1 MIIFC
6 EECGKKYKIDE
17 SKIEG
22 DKGRCKCRTCG
33 HIMEISK
40 PRSEPETATEE
51 FDSFEMSQEPP
62 PSSETAD
69 GLTDKTEDVTE
80 QKTEQTKKFFSL
92 KGLSLNKKLLI
103 NFTGFM
109 VILGSLLIYI
119 YMEFVPRLLMEQ
131 VDLRTYTVSQAFKAA
146 IAQPLLLKNY
156 LQVNKITDEISRL
169 PGVAYVSVVNSKGI
183 VVAGMLGEKNRFS
196 SAFVEQVEK
205 KGFPREIMT
214 QNRLTGSTAQQ
225 PKNLTAGGQQI
236 YDMAVKLQET
246 GGEVHV
252 GLFLEDISKQDIM
265 EIAPLLIVLGTLLIL
280 GALSFLHLANSISKP
295 IRQLAEA
302 SQRISLGELDLPIK
316 INGSGEIVEL
326 ASALERMRFSIK
338 SAMERL
344 RRR

>member
-17 SKIEG
+17 SKIIG

-40 PRSEPETATEE
+40 PQSEPETVSEDL
-51 FDSFEMSQEPP
+51 DSFEISQE
-62 PSSETAD
+62 SSPEPET
-69 GLTDKTEDVTE
+69 TENVMDTTGEAAVRQTE
-80 QKTEQTKKFFSL
+80 QNKKFFSPQ
-92 KGLSLNKKLLI
+92 GLSLNKKLLI

-109 VILGSLLIYI
+109 VTLGGLLIYI
-119 YMEFVPRLLMEQ
+119 YMEFVPGLLMEQ
-131 VDLRTYTVSQAFKAA
+131 TDLRTYTVSQAFKAA

-183 VVAGMLGEKNRFS
+183 VVAGMLGEKKRFS
-196 SAFVEQVEK
+196 PNFVDQVKK
-205 KGFPREIMT
+205 KGFPRELVS
-214 QNRLTGSTAQQ
+214 QNRLTGTTTHQSG
-225 PKNLTAGGQQI
+225 NLTAGGQDI
-236 YDMAVKLQET
+236 YDVAVKLNET

-265 EIAPLLIVLGTLLIL
+265 DMAPLLIVLGTLLIL

-295 IRQLAEA
+295 IRELAKA
-302 SQRISLGELDLPIK
+302 SQRISLGELDLPIQIK
-316 INGSGEIVEL
+316 GSGEIVEL